1 MPIESKLQ
9 QPYKKGYLKVT
20 DGHKLYYEFCGN
32 KKGIPVLFLHGGP
45 GSGFVDAHKKVFDL
59 KVFNL
64 ILFDQRGAGR
74 SKPFASL
81 KANTTSHLI
90 KDINEILDF
99 AGIER
104 ALLFGGSWGST
115 LALAYALKYP
125 KRVLG
130 LQLRGIFLG
139 DSQSVKYYLNGGV
152 EIHAPEAW
160 ERFVS
165 HVPEKKRKDVV
176 DYYFKKMRSKKY
188 AERKKACYEWARY
201 EMSIMKMVITQEE
214 IEEYVG
220 EYSYMSLAPLEAH
233 YLRKNCFMPD
243 NYIIKNAHKLSGIP
257 VSIVQGRY
265 DLICQPR
272 DAYRL
277 HKEIKSS
284 RLHLVT
290 AGHSAGEKEI
300 EVAQKAE
307 LRRFAKMLKG
317 DGR

>member
-1 MPIESKLQ
+1 MPPKSKLQ
-9 QPYKKGYLKVT
+9 LPYKKGYLKVT

-32 KKGIPVLFLHGGP
+32 KNGIPVLFLHGGP
-45 GSGFVDAHKKVFDL
+45 GSGFVDAHKNAFDL
-59 KVFNL
+59 KKFNL

-81 KANTTSHLI
+81 KANTTAHLI
-90 KDINEILDF
+90 SDINKILDF
-99 AGIER
+99 AVIEK

-125 KRVLG
+125 ERVLG

-139 DSQSVKYYLNGGV
+139 DSQSVRYYLNGGV

-160 ERFVS
+160 ERFVRQ
-165 HVPEKKRKDVV
+165 VPEKNRKDIV

-188 AERKKACYEWARY
+188 SERKKACYEWARY
-201 EMSIMKMVITQEE
+201 EMSIMKMKISEKE

-243 NYIIKNAHKLSGIP
+243 NYILENAHKLSGIP
-257 VSIVQGRY
+257 VSIVHGRY

-272 DAYRL
+272 DAYLL
-277 HKEIKSS
+277 HKEINSS
-284 RLHLVT
+284 RLKLVT
-290 AGHSAGEKEI
+290 AGHSASEREI
-300 EVAQKAE
+300 EKAQKSE
-307 LRRFAKMLKG
+307 LKRFAKLLKQG
-317 DGR
+317 